1 MLAEE
6 EEMEE
11 EAVRDAEQAT
21 LALSSLSV
29 AQKMANTNSFANRV
43 RSIQMNLCAGAL
55 GLENLHD
62 VALCSF
68 ADSIALASVYGVLV
82 GPHFDMAVLEA
93 QTFAKQLMQ
102 VGEVLSLDEIAC
114 IRMFCTSKP
123 TYQCISA
130 ALQVRI
136 YIVMYYVLC
145 IHIHIYLYILIF
157 YAQEISARALT
168 HYHR

>member
-55 GLENLHD
+55 GLVNIHD

-68 ADSIALASVYGVLV
+68 ADSIALASVYGIDGGQGNNNGVLV
-82 GPHFDMAVLEA
+82 GPHFDMARSRGSDVCETA
-93 QTFAKQLMQ
+93 
-102 VGEVLSLDEIAC
+102 
-114 IRMFCTSKP
+114 
-123 TYQCISA
+123 
-130 ALQVRI
+130 
-136 YIVMYYVLC
+136 
-145 IHIHIYLYILIF
+145 
-157 YAQEISARALT
+157 YASWRSSVA
-168 HYHR
+168 